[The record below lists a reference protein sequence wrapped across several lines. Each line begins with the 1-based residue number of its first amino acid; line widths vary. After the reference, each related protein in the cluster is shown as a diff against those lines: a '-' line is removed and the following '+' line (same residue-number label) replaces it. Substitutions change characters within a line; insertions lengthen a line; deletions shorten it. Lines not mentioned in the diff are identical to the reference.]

1 MEEIYAKIQMTEEY
15 LRDLRT
21 KLQASEEEH
30 KALGKD
36 IPYALST
43 VTVPFVNATCA
54 SARAAVLSCG
64 VRMD

>member
-15 LRDLRT
+15 LRDLRS

-30 KALGKD
+30 RVSGKA

-64 VRMD
+64 VRVE